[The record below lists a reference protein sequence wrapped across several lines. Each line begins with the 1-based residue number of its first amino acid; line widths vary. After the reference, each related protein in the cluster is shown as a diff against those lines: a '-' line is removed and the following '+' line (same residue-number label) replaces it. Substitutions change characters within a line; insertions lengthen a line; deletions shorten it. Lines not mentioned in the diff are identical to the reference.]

1 MSIDCR
7 CDECGKI
14 IDIGETTVC
23 QKCHNALVAK
33 VETLEERIA
42 YLERIIEEARD
53 E

>member
-7 CDECGKI
+7 CDECGKT
-14 IDIGETTVC
+14 IDIGEVTNC
-23 QKCHNALVAK
+23 QKCYNSLIDK
-33 VETLEERIA
+33 IEIQEERIT

>member
-14 IDIGETTVC
+14 VNVGETTVC
-23 QKCHNALVAK
+23 QRCYSSLLDEVASLK
-33 VETLEERIA
+33 EEIKDLQRT
-42 YLERIIEEARD
+42 IEEARD